1 MVDQQRKRSDPERE
15 SAQISRVECSRTGTE
30 AKFRESKKRPSFRHQ
45 LLFRLTGE
53 KWLKVKTSA
62 RLLGQNGRR
71 VVSTDGMRFYF
82 WNQQPSSEKKRGK
95 KYLERSAEGCRGC
108 AFCSGR
114 LIICAASPTREPTQ
128 RDQTSEEETR
138 CGRVKLTDQQTAT
151 RNASE
156 ESRNQKDQK
165 FFFYLEGK
173 KWREFFLLL
182 FFQTDG
188 CVIVASREK
197 QRYVSRT
204 CQHHNNVLWN
214 QIHSTPN
221 CLGLFAI
228 LFNSQKRR
236 NNDD

>member
-1 MVDQQRKRSDPERE
+1 MEHLVDQQRKRSDPERE

-82 WNQQPSSEKKRGK
+82 WNQQPSSNEKRGK

-165 FFFYLEGK
+165 FFFLFGGEKMARVFLIIILSNWWMCYCCLERK
-173 KWREFFLLL
+173 ATIRLPDLSAP
-182 FFQTDG
+182 Q
-188 CVIVASREK
+188 
-197 QRYVSRT
+197 QRPLKSNT
-204 CQHHNNVLWN
+204 QHAKLPWPFCYF
-214 QIHSTPN
+214 I
-221 CLGLFAI
+221 
-228 LFNSQKRR
+228 
-236 NNDD
+236 